1 MPPYSEIALFAL
13 TLWFISLSIFFGFKY
28 FKLKDELSALKEK
41 FRANP
46 SYETQLFM
54 ADMLRNG
61 SLFHIERIAPEDV
74 LIRRG

>member
-1 MPPYSEIALFAL
+1 MPYSEVALYAL
-13 TLWFISLSIFFGFKY
+13 SLWFIALSIFFGVRY
-28 FKLKDELSALKEK
+28 FKLRDELHELKTK
-41 FRANP
+41 FKANP

-54 ADMLRNG
+54 ADMLRSG